1 MFHRSKGTAY
11 SHQSSIVANM
21 HLHKSTTLVFNVPDV
36 AGLVSFTRVHVFTN
50 DAGQMINPCF

>member
-1 MFHRSKGTAY
+1 
-11 SHQSSIVANM
+11 M